1 MMTLWL
7 VNFFAIGFLVF
18 LAIVVLRF
26 AMRGAITR
34 KHVFEA
40 VRIISVMVA
49 VALAVPASRGEIGHW
64 GFWLGSGMVMTAIL
78 TGLLV

>member
-18 LAIVVLRF
+18 LATVALRF

-34 KHVFEA
+34 KHVWEA
-40 VRIISVMVA
+40 VRVISVMC
-49 VALAVPASRGEIGHW
+49 
-64 GFWLGSGMVMTAIL
+64 
-78 TGLLV
+78 